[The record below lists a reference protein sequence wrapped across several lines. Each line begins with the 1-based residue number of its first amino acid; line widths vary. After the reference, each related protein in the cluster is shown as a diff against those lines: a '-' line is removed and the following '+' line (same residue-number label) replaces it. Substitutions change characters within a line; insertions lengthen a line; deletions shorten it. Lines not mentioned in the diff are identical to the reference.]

1 MRILFKFMFKNIS
14 EKKLRSLLIIIS
26 IMVATAMSFAS
37 MGISKSYASMVLERM
52 KSKVGEADLVISSK
66 KDSIN
71 PFLDEEKLNN
81 NTKEENAVHIL
92 DAEGSYKNQ
101 DDILKVNIKATDIKE
116 LNFINQIVL
125 SKESKGYDLNK
136 VKNNQVIISK
146 KLKDKLGLNIGSL
159 FKVKINKKE
168 VNLKVAAVAVNKGI
182 FSESLGEMN
191 LVMDR
196 QGLYKELG
204 INPSITTVLVKVKGN
219 STIEQVK
226 EKYEKNFQN
235 YKISETIS
243 KEDLDNRVKQFT
255 IPFYVMLIVVILM
268 AAFII
273 SSAYKVI
280 VLERMAVIGTFR
292 SIGATRVSTD
302 LILLMES
309 LLYGIIGGILGDILG
324 IPILNYM
331 ADSSN
336 MFKNYGVETIVV
348 IDKINFLWAF
358 LLAIFLCIIG
368 SIVPIIKASKISL
381 KDIIFGTF
389 SENSSRNILSF
400 ILGVTLFI
408 VPYIYIKKFK
418 WTGNFLFSI
427 LAAFSVFLSMIF
439 IIPYVMKLFCYI
451 FKEVYRVIFG
461 NEGAIALDNIGKSKV
476 LINNGI
482 LLSSTLAAVVVIYI
496 ASSSVSGLITKGY
509 SKINYDLK
517 IEQWKDKDMI
527 NKLKDIEYIKDFQ
540 EEFILNEVEVKNKDF
555 KIRQIQGIESNKY
568 LDFYKDV
575 NIYDY
580 KNNKKEYILKKLDKG
595 RNIIISDI
603 LEKRQKFKIGDKISL
618 KLEDQYKEYTIVGF
632 AESEFISNGQIA
644 LVSSE
649 IIKKDMNI
657 QIGNFIKVKTRKNNN
672 ELDKKL
678 REDLEKYNVV
688 ITKKSDDLKT
698 DLEVNKGLMNS
709 LESFSLMSLIIGSLG
724 MMNNLMVSFI
734 YRKREFAVLASVGM
748 SKLKRGKLL
757 FIEGITLGVFGGI
770 LGVLEGVYISMF
782 LGEITYSLDS
792 YIITTIPLKL
802 IILLGFLAVVL
813 VIVASFVP
821 IFKSSNM
828 SIVEEIKYE

>member
-182 FSESLGEMN
+182 FLESLGEMN

-226 EKYEKNFQN
+226 EKYEKNFEN

-509 SKINYDLK
+509 SKMNYDLK

-828 SIVEEIKYE
+828 SIVEKIKYE

>member
-226 EKYEKNFQN
+226 EKYEKNFEN

-509 SKINYDLK
+509 SKMNYDLK

-540 EEFILNEVEVKNKDF
+540 EEFTLNEVEVKNKDF

-672 ELDKKL
+672 DLDKKL

-802 IILLGFLAVVL
+802 IILLGFLAVIL

>member
-1 MRILFKFMFKNIS
+1 MRILFKFMFKNMS
-14 EKKLRSLLIIIS
+14 EKKLRSLLIIVS

-37 MGISKSYASMVLERM
+37 IGISKSYASMVLERM

-66 KDSIN
+66 KDSID

-81 NTKEENAVHIL
+81 NTKEENTVNVL

-101 DDILKVNIKATDIKE
+101 DDILKVNIKATDIKK
-116 LNFINQIVL
+116 LNVINRIVL

-136 VKNNQVIISK
+136 VKDNQVIISK
-146 KLKDKLGLNIGSL
+146 KLKDKLGLNIGSI

-196 QGLYKELG
+196 QGLCKELG

-226 EKYEKNFQN
+226 EKYEKNFEN

-280 VLERMAVIGTFR
+280 ILERMAVIGTFR

-358 LLAIFLCIIG
+358 LLAIFLCILG

-400 ILGVTLFI
+400 ILGVILFI
-408 VPYIYIKKFK
+408 IPYIYIKKFK

-451 FKEVYRVIFG
+451 FKEVYRFIFG

-509 SKINYDLK
+509 SKMNYDLK

-527 NKLKDIEYIKDFQ
+527 NKLKNIEYIKDFQ

-555 KIRQIQGIESNKY
+555 KIRQIQSIESNKY

-580 KNNKKEYILKKLDKG
+580 KNNKKEYILKELDKG

-632 AESEFISNGQIA
+632 AKSEFISNGQIA
-644 LVSSE
+644 LASSE
-649 IIKKDMNI
+649 IIKKDMNT

-672 ELDKKL
+672 DLDKKL
-678 REDLEKYNVV
+678 REDLEEYNVV

-757 FIEGITLGVFGGI
+757 FIEGITLGVSGGI

>member
-1 MRILFKFMFKNIS
+1 MFKNIS

-226 EKYEKNFQN
+226 EKYEKNFEN

-509 SKINYDLK
+509 SKMNYDLK

-618 KLEDQYKEYTIVGF
+618 KLEDQYKEYTIVGL

>member
-226 EKYEKNFQN
+226 EKYEKNFEN

-358 LLAIFLCIIG
+358 LLAIFIFIIG

-509 SKINYDLK
+509 SKMNYDLK

>member
-226 EKYEKNFQN
+226 EKYEKNFEN

-509 SKINYDLK
+509 SKMNYDLK

-632 AESEFISNGQIA
+632 AESEFISNRQIA

>member
-226 EKYEKNFQN
+226 EKYEKNFEN

-509 SKINYDLK
+509 SKMNYDLK

-828 SIVEEIKYE
+828 SIVEKIKYE

>member
-92 DAEGSYKNQ
+92 DAEGSFKNQ
-101 DDILKVNIKATDIKE
+101 DHILKVNIKATDIKE

-226 EKYEKNFQN
+226 EKYEKNFEN

-451 FKEVYRVIFG
+451 FKEVYRVVFG

-509 SKINYDLK
+509 SKMNYDLK

-568 LDFYKDV
+568 LGFYKDV

>member
-226 EKYEKNFQN
+226 EKYEKNFEN

-292 SIGATRVSTD
+292 NIGATRVSTD

-509 SKINYDLK
+509 SKMNYDLK

-618 KLEDQYKEYTIVGF
+618 KLEDQYKEYTIVGL

>member
-226 EKYEKNFQN
+226 EKYEKNFEN

-509 SKINYDLK
+509 SKMNYDLK

-580 KNNKKEYILKKLDKG
+580 KNNKKEYITEKLDKG

>member
-1 MRILFKFMFKNIS
+1 MRILFKFMFKNMS
-14 EKKLRSLLIIIS
+14 EKKLRSLLIIVS

-37 MGISKSYASMVLERM
+37 IGISKSYASMVLERM
-52 KSKVGEADLVISSK
+52 KSKMGEADLVISSK
-66 KDSIN
+66 KDSVD

-81 NTKEENAVHIL
+81 NTKEENTVNVL
-92 DAEGSYKNQ
+92 DVEGSYKNQ
-101 DDILKVNIKATDIKE
+101 DDILKVNIKATDIKK
-116 LNFINQIVL
+116 LNVINRIVL

-136 VKNNQVIISK
+136 VKDNQVIISK
-146 KLKDKLGLNIGSL
+146 KLKDKLGLSIGSI
-159 FKVKINKKE
+159 FKMKINKKE

-196 QGLYKELG
+196 QGLCKELG
-204 INPSITTVLVKVKGN
+204 INPSITTVLVKVKEN

-226 EKYEKNFQN
+226 EKYEKNFEN
-235 YKISETIS
+235 CKISETIS

-255 IPFYVMLIVVILM
+255 IPFYIMLIVVILM

-280 VLERMAVIGTFR
+280 ILERMAVIGTFR

-358 LLAIFLCIIG
+358 LLAIFLCILG

-389 SENSSRNILSF
+389 SENSSKNILSF
-400 ILGVTLFI
+400 ILGVILFI
-408 VPYIYIKKFK
+408 IPYIYIKKFK

-451 FKEVYRVIFG
+451 FKEVYRFIFG

-509 SKINYDLK
+509 SKMNYDLK
-517 IEQWKDKDMI
+517 IEQWKDKHMI

-555 KIRQIQGIESNKY
+555 KIRQIQSIESSKY

-580 KNNKKEYILKKLDKG
+580 KNNKTEYILKELDKG

-644 LVSSE
+644 LASSQ
-649 IIKKDMNI
+649 IIKKDMNT

-672 ELDKKL
+672 DLDKKL
-678 REDLEKYNVV
+678 REDLEEYNVV

-757 FIEGITLGVFGGI
+757 FIEGITLGVSGGI

>member
-226 EKYEKNFQN
+226 EKYEKNFEN

-461 NEGAIALDNIGKSKV
+461 NEGAIA
-476 LINNGI
+476 
-482 LLSSTLAAVVVIYI
+482 
-496 ASSSVSGLITKGY
+496 
-509 SKINYDLK
+509 
-517 IEQWKDKDMI
+517 W
-527 NKLKDIEYIKDFQ
+527 
-540 EEFILNEVEVKNKDF
+540 
-555 KIRQIQGIESNKY
+555 
-568 LDFYKDV
+568 
-575 NIYDY
+575 
-580 KNNKKEYILKKLDKG
+580 
-595 RNIIISDI
+595 II
-603 LEKRQKFKIGDKISL
+603 
-618 KLEDQYKEYTIVGF
+618 
-632 AESEFISNGQIA
+632 
-644 LVSSE
+644 
-649 IIKKDMNI
+649 
-657 QIGNFIKVKTRKNNN
+657 
-672 ELDKKL
+672 
-678 REDLEKYNVV
+678 
-688 ITKKSDDLKT
+688 
-698 DLEVNKGLMNS
+698 
-709 LESFSLMSLIIGSLG
+709 
-724 MMNNLMVSFI
+724 
-734 YRKREFAVLASVGM
+734 
-748 SKLKRGKLL
+748 
-757 FIEGITLGVFGGI
+757 
-770 LGVLEGVYISMF
+770 
-782 LGEITYSLDS
+782 
-792 YIITTIPLKL
+792 
-802 IILLGFLAVVL
+802 
-813 VIVASFVP
+813 
-821 IFKSSNM
+821 
-828 SIVEEIKYE
+828 

>member
-1 MRILFKFMFKNIS
+1 
-14 EKKLRSLLIIIS
+14 
-26 IMVATAMSFAS
+26 
-37 MGISKSYASMVLERM
+37 
-52 KSKVGEADLVISSK
+52 
-66 KDSIN
+66 
-71 PFLDEEKLNN
+71 
-81 NTKEENAVHIL
+81 
-92 DAEGSYKNQ
+92 
-101 DDILKVNIKATDIKE
+101 
-116 LNFINQIVL
+116 
-125 SKESKGYDLNK
+125 
-136 VKNNQVIISK
+136 
-146 KLKDKLGLNIGSL
+146 
-159 FKVKINKKE
+159 
-168 VNLKVAAVAVNKGI
+168 
-182 FSESLGEMN
+182 
-191 LVMDR
+191 
-196 QGLYKELG
+196 
-204 INPSITTVLVKVKGN
+204 
-219 STIEQVK
+219 
-226 EKYEKNFQN
+226 
-235 YKISETIS
+235 
-243 KEDLDNRVKQFT
+243 
-255 IPFYVMLIVVILM
+255 MLIVVILM

-408 VPYIYIKKFK
+408 VPYIKKFK

-509 SKINYDLK
+509 SKMNYDLK

-618 KLEDQYKEYTIVGF
+618 KLEDQYKEYTIVGL

>member
-226 EKYEKNFQN
+226 EKYEKNFEN

-509 SKINYDLK
+509 SKMNYDLK

-618 KLEDQYKEYTIVGF
+618 KLEDQYKEYTIVGL

>member
-226 EKYEKNFQN
+226 EKYEKKFEN

-509 SKINYDLK
+509 SKMNYDLK

>member
-226 EKYEKNFQN
+226 EKYEKNFEN

-509 SKINYDLK
+509 SKMNYDLK

-698 DLEVNKGLMNS
+698 DLEVNNGLMNS

>member
-1 MRILFKFMFKNIS
+1 
-14 EKKLRSLLIIIS
+14 
-26 IMVATAMSFAS
+26 

-66 KDSIN
+66 KDSID

-81 NTKEENAVHIL
+81 NTKEENTVNVL

-116 LNFINQIVL
+116 LNVINRIVL

-136 VKNNQVIISK
+136 VKDNQVIISK
-146 KLKDKLGLNIGSL
+146 KLKNKLGLNIGSI
-159 FKVKINKKE
+159 FKVKINKEE

-196 QGLYKELG
+196 QGLCKELG

-226 EKYEKNFQN
+226 GKYEKNFEN

-358 LLAIFLCIIG
+358 LLAIFLCILG

-408 VPYIYIKKFK
+408 IPYIYIKKFK

-451 FKEVYRVIFG
+451 FKEVYRFIFG

-509 SKINYDLK
+509 SKMNYD
-517 IEQWKDKDMI
+517 
-527 NKLKDIEYIKDFQ
+527 
-540 EEFILNEVEVKNKDF
+540 
-555 KIRQIQGIESNKY
+555 
-568 LDFYKDV
+568 
-575 NIYDY
+575 
-580 KNNKKEYILKKLDKG
+580 
-595 RNIIISDI
+595 
-603 LEKRQKFKIGDKISL
+603 
-618 KLEDQYKEYTIVGF
+618 
-632 AESEFISNGQIA
+632 
-644 LVSSE
+644 
-649 IIKKDMNI
+649 
-657 QIGNFIKVKTRKNNN
+657 
-672 ELDKKL
+672 
-678 REDLEKYNVV
+678 
-688 ITKKSDDLKT
+688 
-698 DLEVNKGLMNS
+698 
-709 LESFSLMSLIIGSLG
+709 
-724 MMNNLMVSFI
+724 
-734 YRKREFAVLASVGM
+734 
-748 SKLKRGKLL
+748 
-757 FIEGITLGVFGGI
+757 
-770 LGVLEGVYISMF
+770 
-782 LGEITYSLDS
+782 
-792 YIITTIPLKL
+792 
-802 IILLGFLAVVL
+802 
-813 VIVASFVP
+813 
-821 IFKSSNM
+821 
-828 SIVEEIKYE
+828 